1 MNIELLKLSLLR
13 NWQDKQINK
22 SSLRSVYFLKI
33 EFFNGI
39 AVPFCVKIIG
49 RVKQ

>member
-1 MNIELLKLSLLR
+1 MKIELLKLSLLR